1 MVSNNANTP
10 AMRQYLAAKAQ
21 HPDALLFFRM
31 GDFYELFFDDA
42 VIASQLLELTLTS
55 RNKNEENPVP
65 MAGVP
70 HHAANGYIQRLVEM
84 GKKVAICEQMED
96 PALAVGVV
104 RRQITHVI
112 TPGVNLDA
120 DSLDSR
126 SHNYLMAIWDTLD
139 GYGLAYIDAS
149 TASLRLAI
157 AVDAATLETEVFRV
171 EPRELLITEEAKNR
185 FGHVFALLSNTAM
198 TVRPASFFTQE
209 SIQDHVARLSTNE
222 EIVGCLVPAI
232 GGLFA
237 YLQEVRP
244 QALRGLS
251 RAEVYRIQDTM
262 LLEPSTIV
270 NLELLRTMVD
280 GKRQGSL
287 LWILDR
293 TLTAMGARMVRQWVQ
308 FPLLVPGDIQKRL
321 DAVETLKDDTIS
333 RETLRDHL
341 KEIYDMERLSMRIQ
355 AGCATPRDF
364 AALRASLEKIPEIRR
379 VLGKLKSPA
388 FRNRMEGI
396 LPLDDLRTDLQTTL
410 VDNPPVSLKDGGLI
424 REGVHAELDE
434 LSRWSKE
441 GKTWILRY
449 EAEQKKRTQIQ
460 SLKVGYNK
468 VFGYYIEVTKA
479 NVHLV
484 PKDYLR
490 KQTLANG
497 ERYFTEEL
505 KEAEDKIL
513 SAEDRRIGLEIE
525 LFEALKERVA
535 QSADNIAK
543 TAHRLAELD
552 VLCGLADLAKSRG
565 YVRPQLDQSRVL
577 DIRDGRHPVIEA
589 MLKEPFVP
597 NDIEIDADTA
607 RLMLITGP
615 NMAGKST
622 VMRQT
627 ALIVLMA
634 QLGSFVPAE
643 SARIGIVDR
652 IFTRVGAADNLTR
665 GQSTFMVEMT
675 ETATI
680 LKKATERSLIVL
692 DEIGRGTSTF
702 DGVSIA
708 WAVAEYIVDRVKAR
722 TLFATHYHELTEL
735 EQARPQI
742 VNKHISVKEW
752 NEEIVF
758 LRKLA
763 NGATNRSYGIQ
774 VGRLAGLPNQ
784 VIVRAKEILRD
795 LEEGMLVV
803 HRHEP
808 QTAGKSG
815 AKSQRSSSQLSL
827 FEPPKR
833 TDRHPAL
840 VELDGVSPDG
850 LSPKD
855 ALLLVYRLKQ
865 LCAESD
871 YESV

>member
-31 GDFYELFFDDA
+31 GDFYELFFEDA
-42 VIASQLLELTLTS
+42 VVASQLLELTLTS
-55 RNKNEENPVP
+55 RNKNDENPVP

-70 HHAANGYIQRLVEM
+70 HHAANGYIQRLVDM

-104 RRQITHVI
+104 RREVTHVI

-126 SHNYLMAIWDTLD
+126 SNNYLMVIWDALD
-139 GYGLAYIDAS
+139 GFGLAYADAS
-149 TASLRLAI
+149 TSTLRLAV
-157 AVDAATLETEVFRV
+157 ALDKATMETEVFRI
-171 EPRELLITEEAKNR
+171 EPRELLITDDAQKK
-185 FGHVFALLSNTAM
+185 FGHLFGTLNKTTI
-198 TVRPASFFTQE
+198 TVRPAAFFSSELSKTL
-209 SIQDHVARLSTNE
+209 SARLSTNE
-222 EIVGCLVPAI
+222 ELAGCLVLAV
-232 GGLFA
+232 GGLLA

-244 QALRGLS
+244 QALRGLTW
-251 RAEVYRIQDTM
+251 AEVYRIQDTM

-270 NLELLRTMVD
+270 NLELMRTIID

-293 TLTAMGARMVRQWVQ
+293 TITAMGARLLRQWVQ
-308 FPLLVPGDIQKRL
+308 FPLLVPDDIRRRH

-341 KEIYDMERLSMRIQ
+341 KEVYDMERLSTRIQ
-355 AGCATPRDF
+355 AGCAVPRDF

-379 VLGKLKSPA
+379 VVGKLKSA
-388 FRNRMEGI
+388 ALRKRMEE
-396 LPLDDLRTDLQTTL
+396 LPPLDELRLDLQTTL
-410 VDNPPVSLKDGGLI
+410 VDNPPVSVKDGGLI
-424 REGVHAELDE
+424 RHGVNKELDE
-434 LSRWSKE
+434 LTGWSKD
-441 GKTWILRY
+441 GKAWVLRY

-468 VFGYYIEVTKA
+468 VFGYYIEITKA

-505 KEAEDKIL
+505 KEYEDKIL
-513 SAEDRRIGLEIE
+513 SADERRIALEIE

-535 QSADNIAK
+535 NEAESIAK
-543 TAHRLAELD
+543 TAKRLAELD
-552 VLCGLADLAKSRG
+552 VYCGLADLAKSRG
-565 YVRPQLDQSRVL
+565 YVRPVLDQSRVL

-589 MLKEPFVP
+589 ILKEPFVP
-597 NDIEIDADTA
+597 NDVEINADNA

-665 GQSTFMVEMT
+665 GQSTFMVEMM

-680 LKKATERSLIVL
+680 LKKATERSLIIL

-708 WAVAEYIVDRVKAR
+708 WAVAEYIVDNIRAR
-722 TLFATHYHELTEL
+722 TLFATHYHELTAL
-735 EQARPQI
+735 EETRQGI
-742 VNKHISVKEW
+742 LNKHIAVKEW
-752 NEEIVF
+752 NEDIVF

-784 VIVRAKEILRD
+784 VIMRAKEILRD
-795 LEEGMLVV
+795 LEEGLLVV
-803 HRHEP
+803 QKQETRV
-808 QTAGKSG
+808 AGKPESKNRG
-815 AKSQRSSSQLSL
+815 QQAQLNL
-827 FEPPKR
+827 FGPPK
-833 TDRHPAL
+833 TIDHHPVM
-840 VELDGVSPDG
+840 VELAGVSPDS

-865 LCAESD
+865 MCNIQS
-871 YESV
+871 